1 MDWGRERN
9 RAGEKQERNA
19 YGVYSHTRLRLSKPK
34 CISSIPGSRKC
45 KEMPNP
51 HWMPE
56 LCVLHFSLEGAPPSA
71 CKTLSFTSVPLKE
84 SHRQTGPP
92 LIKLH
97 SVPFP
102 WTEQRFLCS
111 SGNTEEKMPV
121 ILFHAVN
128 HSKQMGHSY
137 GCTLLSLGLMGYQ
150 SPRLLW
156 FWEAKDCTGWTVAG
170 LLPRLHQVSI
180 SAHCSIWSTN
190 KSKHASV

>member
-1 MDWGRERN
+1 MDRERERN

-56 LCVLHFSLEGAPPSA
+56 LCLFHVSLEGAPPNA
-71 CKTLSFTSVPLKE
+71 FKTLRFTSVPLKE

-92 LIKLH
+92 LIKLLY
-97 SVPFP
+97 VPFP

-111 SGNTEEKMPV
+111 SGNTEEKNASNTVPCCKSLQADGSQLWV
-121 ILFHAVN
+121 HFIIAWA
-128 HSKQMGHSY
+128 Y
-137 GCTLLSLGLMGYQ
+137 GISVPEALMIFGSQGLHWVD
-150 SPRLLW
+150 SSW
-156 FWEAKDCTGWTVAG
+156 A
-170 LLPRLHQVSI
+170 
-180 SAHCSIWSTN
+180 
-190 KSKHASV
+190 AS